1 MGGGP
6 LRSKSRP
13 ISSVFGSWA
22 SLILLPRE
30 PSLAPATVCR
40 MDAVTKAARRAQ
52 IAKDVAAARRDQQ
65 GVALSKLEIVEKLNE
80 LPAFAI
86 VGADKSFVPL
96 QVQDAAGET
105 TVHDVAVIWTEPQE
119 AQAALAQA
127 RAQRPDAAIGTL
139 PLGKAFALCEGWAQ
153 AAGASRFRL
162 QAHSKVRAELRP
174 MLVRQLQQQGLPTGQ
189 VPFFFFAA
197 HTPAMH
203 CLQPVPTSAIGV
215 PAFPV
220 RGAFDRRVHADIPFA
235 RRDGGDVGGGYAAV
249 WRAAQS
255 ARQAHG
261 ARPALARGA
270 HAARRDSG
278 LVGGQVCGYGPRV
291 RNGRGGPAARDGEAA
306 ATGVNS
312 GPLPPMFFSL
322 LSSFHRETP
331 EKRNKPATTQSAK
344 EGWHA
349 VNR

>member
-1 MGGGP
+1 
-6 LRSKSRP
+6 
-13 ISSVFGSWA
+13 
-22 SLILLPRE
+22 
-30 PSLAPATVCR
+30 

-162 QAHSKVRAELRP
+162 QAHSKVFPLFLCEELSTDECMPIFLSRAEMVATWEEAMQRSGGRLNPPDKLTVLDLRL
-174 MLVRQLQQQGLPTGQ
+174 LVARMQQGGIQDWSVVKFVGTDRAYAMVEEGQ
-189 VPFFFFAA
+189 
-197 HTPAMH
+197 
-203 CLQPVPTSAIGV
+203 
-215 PAFPV
+215 
-220 RGAFDRRVHADIPFA
+220 
-235 RRDGGDVGGGYAAV
+235 
-249 WRAAQS
+249 
-255 ARQAHG
+255 RQETE
-261 ARPALARGA
+261 RP
-270 HAARRDSG
+270 
-278 LVGGQVCGYGPRV
+278 P
-291 RNGRGGPAARDGEAA
+291 
-306 ATGVNS
+306 
-312 GPLPPMFFSL
+312 PL
-322 LSSFHRETP
+322 E
-331 EKRNKPATTQSAK
+331 
-344 EGWHA
+344 
-349 VNR
+349 

>member
-1 MGGGP
+1 
-6 LRSKSRP
+6 
-13 ISSVFGSWA
+13 
-22 SLILLPRE
+22 
-30 PSLAPATVCR
+30 

-189 VPFFFFAA
+189 VFPLFLCEELSTDECMPIFLSRAEMVA
-197 HTPAMH
+197 TWEEAMQRSGGR
-203 CLQPVPTSAIGV
+203 LNPPDKLTVLDLRLLVARMQQGGIQDWSVVKFVGT
-215 PAFPV
+215 
-220 RGAFDRRVHADIPFA
+220 DRA
-235 RRDGGDVGGGYAAV
+235 YAMV
-249 WRAAQS
+249 EEGQ
-255 ARQAHG
+255 RQETE
-261 ARPALARGA
+261 RP
-270 HAARRDSG
+270 
-278 LVGGQVCGYGPRV
+278 P
-291 RNGRGGPAARDGEAA
+291 
-306 ATGVNS
+306 
-312 GPLPPMFFSL
+312 PL
-322 LSSFHRETP
+322 E
-331 EKRNKPATTQSAK
+331 
-344 EGWHA
+344 
-349 VNR
+349 

>member
-1 MGGGP
+1 
-6 LRSKSRP
+6 
-13 ISSVFGSWA
+13 
-22 SLILLPRE
+22 
-30 PSLAPATVCR
+30 

-189 VPFFFFAA
+189 VFPLFLCEELSTDECMPIFLSRAEMVA
-197 HTPAMH
+197 TWEEA
-203 CLQPVPTSAIGV
+203 CL
-215 PAFPV
+215 
-220 RGAFDRRVHADIPFA
+220 
-235 RRDGGDVGGGYAAV
+235 
-249 WRAAQS
+249 
-255 ARQAHG
+255 
-261 ARPALARGA
+261 ALAGSMHISAESRLYLAGSMYGPQP
-270 HAARRDSG
+270 AAPASWK
-278 LVGGQVCGYGPRV
+278 PRV
-291 RNGRGGPAARDGEAA
+291 RTASER
-306 ATGVNS
+306 
-312 GPLPPMFFSL
+312 
-322 LSSFHRETP
+322 
-331 EKRNKPATTQSAK
+331 EKR
-344 EGWHA
+344 
-349 VNR
+349 